1 MPVGN
6 GGKFTKEA
14 GEIYDLV
21 HSMQAVRA
29 HPPPSPHTLNSRP
42 SHF

>member
-14 GEIYDLV
+14 GEIYELE
-21 HSMQAVRA
+21 VRA
-29 HPPPSPHTLNSRP
+29 VINDLDKTK
-42 SHF
+42 FYGE